1 MPDLLVGRLQ
11 SLEGQGER
19 GESACAGGGASL
31 RAETTA
37 LRGDDVCYCGRCVAG
52 KAVSDGCEGRVA
64 SGRECYARETLR
76 RKAVE
81 SLQVVFRS
89 SLRRPLFTFLIK
101 NLKIYGNFLHLA
113 PFSYK

>member
-1 MPDLLVGRLQ
+1 MGFIFLTTEMVHLVVQLTFPGNGAYKAMHQ
-11 SLEGQGER
+11 SI
-19 GESACAGGGASL
+19 AP
-31 RAETTA
+31 
-37 LRGDDVCYCGRCVAG
+37 
-52 KAVSDGCEGRVA
+52 RVA

-101 NLKIYGNFLHLA
+101 NLKI
-113 PFSYK
+113 